1 MTVSTLTG
9 RRQAVWLRYS
19 VQALAVLGVVGFLVP
34 GTVGSVTAG
43 LAVTLLIAVPLL
55 RVVGVII
62 SLAAEHDRRFVL
74 VGVALLSAAALG
86 VLISVFLR
94 S

>member
-9 RRQAVWLRYS
+9 RRQASFLRLS
-19 VQALAVLGVVGFLVP
+19 IWVLAVLATVGLLVP
-34 GTVGSVTAG
+34 GDVGSVASG
-43 LAVTLLIAVPLL
+43 LAVIVLIAVPLV
-55 RVVGVII
+55 RVMGII
-62 SLAAEHDRRFVL
+62 IRLAAEHDRRFVL

>member
-9 RRQAVWLRYS
+9 QREAVWLRHS
-19 VQALAVLGVVGFLVP
+19 IRVLAALGAVGFLVP
-34 GTVGSVTAG
+34 GDIGSAAAG
-43 LAVTLLIAVPLL
+43 LAVILLIAVPLV
-55 RVVGVII
+55 RVAGIVIR
-62 SLAAEHDRRFVL
+62 LAAEHDRRFVL